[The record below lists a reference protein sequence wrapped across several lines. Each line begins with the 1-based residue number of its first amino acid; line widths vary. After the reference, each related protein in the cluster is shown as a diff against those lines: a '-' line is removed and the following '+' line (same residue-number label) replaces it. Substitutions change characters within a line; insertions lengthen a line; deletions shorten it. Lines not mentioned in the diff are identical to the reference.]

1 MSQGWRD
8 FYEYENSGTGD
19 AWVERMMFGVAANG
33 LYVFCIYRPPDDEDD
48 TPYTEWDSDEPVA
61 PQQVLEQIVD
71 AIRSRGLRTDYA
83 IEAAII
89 LLDHLPTDDADVIC
103 RSIAIAL
110 GSDQELRMATKKL
123 SSGIRRQI
131 QHIMRKR

>member
-1 MSQGWRD
+1 MG
-8 FYEYENSGTGD
+8 
-19 AWVERMMFGVAANG
+19 G
-33 LYVFCIYRPPDDEDD
+33 LYLFCIIRPPADEDD
-48 TPYTEWDSDEPVA
+48 TAYTEWDSDEPVA

-71 AIRSRGLRTDYA
+71 AIRSRGLRTEYA

-110 GSDQELRMATKKL
+110 GSVQELRMATKKL
-123 SSGIRRQI
+123 SSGIRRHI